1 MPTKVELL
9 QALLEVQC
17 PVEFSC
23 GEAKFSMLPFHIFGR
38 RKIHTANEPGC
49 VQITSLSWALD
60 FASGEK
66 KVVLGER
73 PWEGIPRG
81 IISLIVLLVYLLRQN
96 NWLCCPEN
104 CWAWWHVNK
113 EIACK
118 ITCES
123 FFFCCAFAQK
133 WNGFEYIR
141 KQDIATQGV
150 LFSKWLFCETTDRPH
165 YQHSLIHT
173 SNHVSNCFQNVA
185 SPCWLPERSEFPE
198 THRNQKRLEVV
209 KDERWNLKSPHYLF

>member
-1 MPTKVELL
+1 
-9 QALLEVQC
+9 
-17 PVEFSC
+17 
-23 GEAKFSMLPFHIFGR
+23 MLPFHIFGR

-104 CWAWWHVNK
+104 CWVWWHVNK
-113 EIACK
+113 EMACK
-118 ITCES
+118 ITRESS
-123 FFFCCAFAQK
+123 FFFGCAFAQK
-133 WNGFEYIR
+133 QDSFEYIR
-141 KQDIATQGV
+141 KQDIATQGI
-150 LFSKWLFCETTDRPH
+150 LFSRWLFCEITDRPH
-165 YQHSLIHT
+165 
-173 SNHVSNCFQNVA
+173 
-185 SPCWLPERSEFPE
+185 WLSAQLNTRIKPRF
-198 THRNQKRLEVV
+198 
-209 KDERWNLKSPHYLF
+209 

>member
-38 RKIHTANEPGC
+38 RKIHIANEPGC

-73 PWEGIPRG
+73 PWEGIPKG

-113 EIACK
+113 EMACK

-123 FFFCCAFAQK
+123 SFFFFFFFLLCFCSETRQFWVYQEERHSYSGDPFLPVIVL
-133 WNGFEYIR
+133 WNNW
-141 KQDIATQGV
+141 Q
-150 LFSKWLFCETTDRPH
+150 TT
-165 YQHSLIHT
+165 LAINT
-173 SNHVSNCFQNVA
+173 A
-185 SPCWLPERSEFPE
+185 
-198 THRNQKRLEVV
+198 
-209 KDERWNLKSPHYLF
+209 